1 MKNRVVPTG
10 LSCSHASPT
19 AFSQHRRW
27 PFGVLIQLAYSLI
40 GIVLRGFHVLTN
52 VFFQTFDQFIRVI
65 LRLVFARVT
74 SSTVAI
80 ITEGSAFSSTSA
92 VLLTAIHRFTDCRR
106 PDPSARSGL

>member
-19 AFSQHRRW
+19 AFFHSIGDGL
-27 PFGVLIQLAYSLI
+27 FGVLIQLAYSLI

-65 LRLVFARVT
+65 LRLVFLR
-74 SSTVAI
+74 
-80 ITEGSAFSSTSA
+80 E
-92 VLLTAIHRFTDCRR
+92 
-106 PDPSARSGL
+106 